1 MAKRRDQDV
10 LVAGLGRFGTSVAET
25 LLSLGR
31 DVLGVDADAEVVQ
44 EHAGRFA
51 HVVEADT
58 TDEEALRQLGAA
70 EFRRA
75 VVGIGTDVEAS
86 FLTTAAL
93 VDLGVEEVWA
103 KAVTTAHGRILERVG
118 AHCVVYP
125 ERESGERIA
134 HRVTGRMIDYI
145 GLDENF
151 ALVETRA
158 PRELAGKSLRDSEV
172 RRRFGITV
180 VCIKSE
186 GQAFT
191 YATAETVVRPGD
203 ILVVAGERK
212 RAEEFAERD

>member
-1 MAKRRDQDV
+1 MAKRRDQDF
-10 LVAGLGRFGTSVAET
+10 LVAGLGRFGTSVADT
-25 LLSLGR
+25 LVLLGR
-31 DVLGVDADAEVVQ
+31 DVLAVDADAEVVQ
-44 EHAGRFA
+44 RYSGRFA
-51 HVVEADT
+51 HVVQADT
-58 TDEEALRQLGAA
+58 TDAEALKQLGAA

-75 VVGIGTDVEAS
+75 VVGIGTDIEAS
-86 FLTTAAL
+86 ILTTSAL

-103 KAVTTAHGRILERVG
+103 KAVSEAHGRILERVG

-158 PRELAGKSLRDSEV
+158 PKGLIGKSLGESEV

-186 GQAFT
+186 GEAFT
-191 YATAETVVRPGD
+191 YATADTLVRPGD
-203 ILVVAGERK
+203 ILVVAGERRK
-212 RAEEFAERD
+212 AEAFAERE